1 MFSDEDT
8 ASSEIPERAHEDI
21 DKDNADNLQHSESP
35 PGSSRPDVS
44 FELPPVSSTS
54 MRFLEDADDSE
65 TQEKKKGIDI
75 SLYATTTRQII
86 NNKKTN

>member
-21 DKDNADNLQHSESP
+21 DNDNADNLQHSESQ

-44 FELPPVSSTS
+44 FELPQVSSTS
-54 MRFLEDADDSE
+54 MRVF
-65 TQEKKKGIDI
+65 G
-75 SLYATTTRQII
+75 RC
-86 NNKKTN
+86 